1 MEIFTK
7 EFYLENRQKKRYN
20 KEAFFFGPGATYEF
34 NELIPKLKELEK
46 EFEDKEEVDLWVDA
60 SEYEESGEAYL
71 MVSWLDWET
80 EEEFELRMCQKEWA
94 KERAVESLKRLIDA
108 NPQEAVE
115 YIKELNLI

>member
-1 MEIFTK
+1 MEKFTK

-20 KEAFFFGPGATYEF
+20 KQAFFFGPGAAYKF

-46 EFEDKEEVDLWVDA
+46 EFEGKEEVDLWIDA
-60 SEYEESGEAYL
+60 SEYEENGEAYL

-80 EEEFELRMCQKEWA
+80 ENDFELRMYEKLWA
-94 KERAVESLKRLIDA
+94 KERAVESLKRLIDR

-115 YIKELNLI
+115 YIKDLNLI